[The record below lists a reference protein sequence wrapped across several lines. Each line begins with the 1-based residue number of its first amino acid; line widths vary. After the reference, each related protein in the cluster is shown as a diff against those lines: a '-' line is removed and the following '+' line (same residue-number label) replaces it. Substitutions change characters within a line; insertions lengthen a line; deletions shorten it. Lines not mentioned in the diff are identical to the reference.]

1 MPIRLTG
8 MSSGLDTEALVS
20 ELVSAYRTKEQKYEK
35 AQTKLSW
42 KMDAWKTMNSK
53 TYSFYNNI
61 SSLRFSSAYSLKKT
75 TVSNAAKV
83 SVTAGNSAVNGTQTL
98 NITNLAKSGYL
109 TGDVLSPARNKAS
122 SSTTLGEL
130 TYANEANKTP
140 SGEATI
146 ESFSG
151 EGTISVNGKEI
162 TLKSDMSIQDVVG
175 KLKDAGVNASFDETN
190 QRIFVSSE
198 KSGKEADFS
207 MIALDENGAKALK
220 SLGLYTGSAKGSENY
235 KQYEAL
241 NKEYETYVAAGGTDS
256 RTDWLEKKLKD
267 YNDTKT
273 AVAQA
278 ESDEAMYQKAITLK
292 RAVDTIK
299 SISGGDEAKQLLM
312 DNESRFI
319 SNGTVYDKK
328 TDEDGK
334 EYYVASKN
342 PDGVRYYVNLS
353 ETADANKQDASKLT
367 DLKTADE
374 YLTEQ
379 GIDAEARSNYRAASS
394 TAAAYLKDDTITAE
408 LKTKIEKGQITQ
420 EELKNK
426 LAGITANK
434 QVKQDALNK
443 DAILAGYAQ
452 SFAAADGDTTT
463 QDDIVNSLDAQITF
477 ATKAAGGADSTGI
490 GYNSGAV
497 RINGED
503 AEIYLNGALFTSDS
517 NTFSING
524 LTINATG
531 TTIDKNDI
539 KDATKAAEA
548 AITITTTTDSQGVYD
563 KIKDFIS
570 EYNSLINDM
579 TKSYN
584 AANAK
589 DYEPLT
595 DDEKDAM
602 TDSQVEKWEQKIK
615 DSLLR
620 RDTTLGGVMSA
631 MTKVMSRSYN
641 INGKDYALSS
651 FGIKTLGYGKA
662 EKYEENAYHID
673 GDSDDDT
680 VSGHADKLLAAINED
695 PDGVMQFFQQLTQ
708 DLYSSLGDKMG
719 ATSLSSTQTIYND
732 KEMAKEYSDYTTT
745 IAKWEDKVSKIED
758 SYYKKFAAMEK
769 ALSELQSKT
778 SQLSGL
784 LGS

>member
-35 AQTKLSW
+35 AQTKLGW

-83 SVTAGNSAVNGTQTL
+83 SVTSGNSAVNGTQTL

-109 TGDVLSPARNKAS
+109 TGDVLSPAKNKAG

-130 TYANEANKTP
+130 TYANEANKT
-140 SGEATI
+140 SEGKATI

-151 EGTISVNGKEI
+151 KGTISVNGKEI
-162 TLKSDMSIQDVVG
+162 TLESTTSIQEVVG
-175 KLKDAGVNASFDETN
+175 KLKDAGVNASFDEMN

-198 KSGKEADFS
+198 KSGESADFS
-207 MIALDENGAKALK
+207 MIALDANGAMALK
-220 SLGLYTGSAKGSENY
+220 SLGLYTSSEKGNTNY
-235 KQYEAL
+235 KLYSKLDEEYVKE
-241 NKEYETYVAAGGTDS
+241 NKNNAYAD
-256 RTDWLEKKLKD
+256 RKDWLAQKLTA
-267 YNDTKT
+267 YNKNKADL
-273 AVAQA
+273 AQA
-278 ESDEAMYQKAITLK
+278 TANEEMYQKAIVLK
-292 RAVDTIK
+292 EAVDTIQ
-299 SISGGDEAKQLLM
+299 SVSGGNTTKQMLM
-312 DNESRFI
+312 DDESRFV
-319 SNGTVYDKK
+319 SEGTVYNKE
-328 TDEDGK
+328 TDVDGS
-334 EYYVASKN
+334 EYYVDSKN

-353 ETADANKQDASKLT
+353 EPADANKKDASELKE
-367 DLKTADE
+367 LKTADE

-379 GIDAEARSNYRAASS
+379 GISEEDRNRYREATKVADVYESDDSIRADLRSEIMNDPNL
-394 TAAAYLKDDTITAE
+394 TLQD
-408 LKTKIEKGQITQ
+408 
-420 EELKNK
+420 LKNRSD
-426 LAGITANK
+426 AITANK
-434 QVKQDALNK
+434 KQYQKDVDEAAYLEPFIDDYVKAKDQNEHINK
-443 DAILAGYAQ
+443 
-452 SFAAADGDTTT
+452 
-463 QDDIVNSLDAQITF
+463 LDAQIEF
-477 ATKAAGGADSTGI
+477 AMKATTGADPSGI

-631 MTKVMSRSYN
+631 MTSIMSRSYT
-641 INGKDYALSS
+641 INGKNYALSS

-662 EKYEENAYHID
+662 EKNEENAYHID

-680 VSGHADKLLAAINED
+680 VSGNADKLLAAINED
-695 PDGVMQFFQQLTQ
+695 PDAVMQFFQQLTQ
-708 DLYSSLGDKMG
+708 DLYSTLGNKMT

-745 IAKWEDKVSKIED
+745 ISKWEDKVAKIED
-758 SYYKKFAAMEK
+758 SYYKKFSAMEK
-769 ALSELQSKT
+769 SLAELQSKT

>member
-35 AQTKLSW
+35 AQTKLGW

-83 SVTAGNSAVNGTQTL
+83 SVTSGNSAVNGTQTL

-109 TGDVLSPARNKAS
+109 TGDVLSPAKNKAG

-130 TYANEANKTP
+130 TYANEANKT
-140 SGEATI
+140 SEGKATI

-151 EGTISVNGKEI
+151 KGTISVNGKEI
-162 TLKSDMSIQDVVG
+162 ELESTTTIQDVIG
-175 KLKDAGVNASFDETN
+175 KLKDAGVNASFDEMN

-207 MIALDENGAKALK
+207 MIALDANGAMALK
-220 SLGLYTGSAKGSENY
+220 SLGLYTSSEKGNTNY
-235 KQYEAL
+235 KLYSKLDEEYVKE
-241 NKEYETYVAAGGTDS
+241 NKNNAYAD
-256 RTDWLEKKLKD
+256 RKNWLAQKLTA
-267 YNDTKT
+267 YNKNKADL
-273 AVAQA
+273 AQA
-278 ESDEAMYQKAITLK
+278 TANEEMYQKAIVLK
-292 RAVDTIK
+292 EAVDTIQ
-299 SISGGDEAKQLLM
+299 SVSGGNTTKQMLM
-312 DNESRFI
+312 DDESRFV
-319 SNGTVYDKK
+319 SEGTVYNKE
-328 TDEDGK
+328 TDVDGS
-334 EYYVASKN
+334 EYYVDSKN

-353 ETADANKQDASKLT
+353 EPADANKKDASELKE
-367 DLKTADE
+367 LKTADE

-379 GIDAEARSNYRAASS
+379 GISEEDRNRYREATKVADVYESDDSIRADLRSEIMNDPNL
-394 TAAAYLKDDTITAE
+394 TLQD
-408 LKTKIEKGQITQ
+408 
-420 EELKNK
+420 LKNRSD
-426 LAGITANK
+426 AITANK
-434 QVKQDALNK
+434 KQYQKDVDEAAYLEPFIDDYVKADNQDSYINK
-443 DAILAGYAQ
+443 
-452 SFAAADGDTTT
+452 
-463 QDDIVNSLDAQITF
+463 LDAQIEF
-477 ATKAAGGADSTGI
+477 AMKATTGADPSGI

-631 MTKVMSRSYN
+631 MTSIMSKSYT
-641 INGKDYALSS
+641 INGKNYALSS

-662 EKYEENAYHID
+662 EKNEENAYHID

-680 VSGHADKLLAAINED
+680 VSGNADKLLAAINED
-695 PDGVMQFFQQLTQ
+695 PDAVMQFFQQLTQ
-708 DLYSSLGDKMG
+708 DLYSTLGNKMT

-745 IAKWEDKVSKIED
+745 ISKWEDKVAKIED
-758 SYYKKFAAMEK
+758 SYYKKFSAMEK
-769 ALSELQSKT
+769 SLAELQSKT

>member
-75 TVSNAAKV
+75 TVSNSAKV

-109 TGDVLSPARNKAS
+109 TGDVLSPAKNKAS
-122 SSTTLGEL
+122 SGTTLGEL
-130 TYANEANKTP
+130 TYANEANKT
-140 SGEATI
+140 SEGKATI

-151 EGTISVNGKEI
+151 KGTISVNGKEI
-162 TLKSDMSIQDVVG
+162 TLESTTSIQEVVG

-198 KSGKEADFS
+198 KSGESADFS

-220 SLGLYTGSAKGSENY
+220 SLGLYTGSAKGSDNY
-235 KQYEAL
+235 DLYKAL
-241 NKEYETYVAAGGTDS
+241 NEKYVEAGVSDSRADWLKKNLETYNNNKAAI
-256 RTDWLEKKLKD
+256 
-267 YNDTKT
+267 
-273 AVAQA
+273 AQA
-278 ESDEAMYQKAITLK
+278 TANEEMYQKAIALK
-292 RAVDTIK
+292 AAVDTIQ
-299 SISGGDEAKQLLM
+299 SVSGGNTTKQLLM
-312 DNESRFI
+312 DDESRFVARVGD
-319 SNGTVYDKK
+319 NDVVFEKRTRG
-328 TDEDGK
+328 DGS
-334 EYYVASKN
+334 EYYVDSKN

-353 ETADANKQDASKLT
+353 EPADANKKDASELK

-379 GIDAEARSNYRAASS
+379 GISEEDRNRYREATKVADVYESDDSIRADLRSEIMNDPNL
-394 TAAAYLKDDTITAE
+394 TLQD
-408 LKTKIEKGQITQ
+408 
-420 EELKNK
+420 LKNRSD
-426 LAGITANK
+426 AITANK
-434 QVKQDALNK
+434 KQYQKDVDEAAYLEPFIDDYVKADNLDNHINK
-443 DAILAGYAQ
+443 
-452 SFAAADGDTTT
+452 
-463 QDDIVNSLDAQITF
+463 LDAQITF
-477 ATKAAGGADSTGI
+477 AMAAADGADPARI

-641 INGKDYALSS
+641 INGKDYALSA
-651 FGIKTLGYGKA
+651 FGIKALGYGKA
-662 EKYEENAYHID
+662 EKNEENAYHID

>member
-175 KLKDAGVNASFDETN
+175 KLKDAGVNASFDEMN

-312 DNESRFI
+312 DDESRFI
-319 SNGTVYDKK
+319 ARINNSVAVFEKK

-334 EYYVASKN
+334 EYYK
-342 PDGVRYYVNLS
+342 NLS
-353 ETADANKQDASKLT
+353 DPDDDKQYQASELT

-379 GIDAEARSNYRAASS
+379 DIDAEARSNYRAASS

-408 LKTKIEKGQITQ
+408 LKTKIETGKITQ
-420 EELKNK
+420 EELENK

-434 QVKQDALNK
+434 QVKQDVLNK

-477 ATKAAGGADSTGI
+477 ATKAAGGADPTGI

-784 LGS
+784 LGN

>member
-35 AQTKLSW
+35 AQTKLGW

-83 SVTAGNSAVNGTQTL
+83 SVTSGNSAVNGTQTL

-109 TGDVLSPARNKAS
+109 TGDVLSPAKNKAG

-130 TYANEANKTP
+130 TYANEANKT
-140 SGEATI
+140 SEGKATI

-151 EGTISVNGKEI
+151 KGTISVNGKEI
-162 TLKSDMSIQDVVG
+162 ELESTTTIQDVIG
-175 KLKDAGVNASFDETN
+175 KLKDAGVNASFDEMN

-207 MIALDENGAKALK
+207 MIALDANGAMALK
-220 SLGLYTGSAKGSENY
+220 SLGLYTSSEKGNTNY
-235 KQYEAL
+235 KLYSKLDEEYVKE
-241 NKEYETYVAAGGTDS
+241 NKNNAYAD
-256 RTDWLEKKLKD
+256 RKNWLAQKLTA
-267 YNDTKT
+267 YNKNKADL
-273 AVAQA
+273 AQA
-278 ESDEAMYQKAITLK
+278 TANEEMYQKAIVLK
-292 RAVDTIK
+292 EAVDTIQ
-299 SISGGDEAKQLLM
+299 SVSGGNTTKQMLM
-312 DNESRFI
+312 DDESRFV
-319 SNGTVYDKK
+319 SEGTVYDKK
-328 TDEDGK
+328 TDVDGS
-334 EYYVASKN
+334 EYYVDSKN

-353 ETADANKQDASKLT
+353 EPADANQKDASELK

-379 GIDAEARSNYRAASS
+379 GISEEDRNRYREATKVAAVYESDDSIRADLRSEIMNDPNLTLQDLKNRSDAI
-394 TAAAYLKDDTITAE
+394 TADKKKYQKDVDEAAYLEPFIDDYVKAKDQNEHI
-408 LKTKIEKGQITQ
+408 
-420 EELKNK
+420 NK
-426 LAGITANK
+426 
-434 QVKQDALNK
+434 
-443 DAILAGYAQ
+443 
-452 SFAAADGDTTT
+452 
-463 QDDIVNSLDAQITF
+463 LDAQIEF
-477 ATKAAGGADSTGI
+477 AMKATTGADPSGI

-631 MTKVMSRSYN
+631 MTSIMSRSYT
-641 INGKDYALSS
+641 INGKNYALSS

-662 EKYEENAYHID
+662 EKNEENAYHID

-680 VSGHADKLLAAINED
+680 VSGNADKLLAAINED
-695 PDGVMQFFQQLTQ
+695 PDAVMQFFQQLTQ
-708 DLYSSLGDKMG
+708 DLYSTLGNKMT

-745 IAKWEDKVSKIED
+745 ISKWEDKVAKIED
-758 SYYKKFAAMEK
+758 SYYKKFSAMEK
-769 ALSELQSKT
+769 SLAELQSKT

>member
-75 TVSNAAKV
+75 TVSNSAKV

-109 TGDVLSPARNKAS
+109 TGDVLSPAKNKAS
-122 SSTTLGEL
+122 SGTTLGEL
-130 TYANEANKTP
+130 TYANEANKT
-140 SGEATI
+140 SEGKATI

-151 EGTISVNGKEI
+151 KGTISVNGKDI
-162 TLKSDMSIQDVVG
+162 TLESTTSIQEVVG

-198 KSGKEADFS
+198 KSGESADFS

-220 SLGLYTGSAKGSENY
+220 SLGLYTGSAKGSDNY
-235 KQYEAL
+235 DLYKAL
-241 NKEYETYVAAGGTDS
+241 NEKYVEAGVSDSRADWLKKNLETYNNNKAAI
-256 RTDWLEKKLKD
+256 
-267 YNDTKT
+267 
-273 AVAQA
+273 AQA
-278 ESDEAMYQKAITLK
+278 TANEEMYQKAIALK
-292 RAVDTIK
+292 AAVDTIQ
-299 SISGGDEAKQLLM
+299 SVSGGNTTKQLLM
-312 DNESRFI
+312 DDESRFVARVGD
-319 SNGTVYDKK
+319 NDVVFEKRTRG
-328 TDEDGK
+328 DGS
-334 EYYVASKN
+334 EYYVNQSDLSDKTEYKAE
-342 PDGVRYYVNLS
+342 NLS
-353 ETADANKQDASKLT
+353 N
-367 DLKTADE
+367 LKTADE

-379 GIDAEARSNYRAASS
+379 GISEEDRNKYREASKTSSEYLDDASITQDIKEKILGQNSKSLKPNELEEGLAKAQKDKK
-394 TAAAYLKDDTITAE
+394 TAQEEVDKAAYLEPFIDDYVKADNLDNHI
-408 LKTKIEKGQITQ
+408 
-420 EELKNK
+420 NK
-426 LAGITANK
+426 
-434 QVKQDALNK
+434 
-443 DAILAGYAQ
+443 
-452 SFAAADGDTTT
+452 
-463 QDDIVNSLDAQITF
+463 LDAQITF
-477 ATKAAGGADSTGI
+477 AMAAADGADPARI

>member
-83 SVTAGNSAVNGTQTL
+83 SVTSGNSAVNGTQTL

-109 TGDVLSPARNKAS
+109 TGDVLSPAKNKAG

-130 TYANEANKTP
+130 TYANEANKT
-140 SGEATI
+140 SEGKATI

-151 EGTISVNGKEI
+151 KGTISVNGKEI
-162 TLKSDMSIQDVVG
+162 ELESTTTIQEVVG
-175 KLKDAGVNASFDETN
+175 KLKDAGVNASFDEMN

-198 KSGKEADFS
+198 KSGESADFS
-207 MIALDENGAKALK
+207 MIALDANGAMALK
-220 SLGLYTGSAKGSENY
+220 SLGLYTSSEKGNTNY
-235 KQYEAL
+235 KLYSKLDEEYVKE
-241 NKEYETYVAAGGTDS
+241 NKNNAYAD
-256 RTDWLEKKLKD
+256 RKNWLAQKLTA
-267 YNDTKT
+267 YNKNKADL
-273 AVAQA
+273 AQA
-278 ESDEAMYQKAITLK
+278 TANEEMYQKAIVLK
-292 RAVDTIK
+292 EAVDTIQ
-299 SISGGDEAKQLLM
+299 SVSGGNTTKQMLM
-312 DNESRFI
+312 DDESRFV
-319 SNGTVYDKK
+319 SEGTVYDKK
-328 TDEDGK
+328 TDVDGS
-334 EYYVASKN
+334 EYYVDSKN

-353 ETADANKQDASKLT
+353 EPADANKKDASELK

-379 GIDAEARSNYRAASS
+379 GISEEDRNRYREASKVAAVYESDDSIRADLRSEIMKDPNLTIQDLKNRSDAI
-394 TAAAYLKDDTITAE
+394 TADKKKYQKDVDEAAYLEPFIDDYVKADNQDNYI
-408 LKTKIEKGQITQ
+408 
-420 EELKNK
+420 NK
-426 LAGITANK
+426 
-434 QVKQDALNK
+434 
-443 DAILAGYAQ
+443 
-452 SFAAADGDTTT
+452 
-463 QDDIVNSLDAQITF
+463 LDAQIEF
-477 ATKAAGGADSTGI
+477 AMKATTGADPSGI

-631 MTKVMSRSYN
+631 MTSIMSRSYT
-641 INGKDYALSS
+641 INGKNYALSS

-662 EKYEENAYHID
+662 EKNEENAYHID

-680 VSGHADKLLAAINED
+680 VSGNADKLLAAINED
-695 PDGVMQFFQQLTQ
+695 PDAVMQFFQQLTQ
-708 DLYSSLGDKMG
+708 DLYSTLGNKMT

-745 IAKWEDKVSKIED
+745 ISKWEDKVAKIED
-758 SYYKKFAAMEK
+758 SYYKKFSAMEK
-769 ALSELQSKT
+769 SLAELQSKT

>member
-312 DNESRFI
+312 DDESRFI
-319 SNGTVYDKK
+319 ARINNSVAVFEKK
-328 TDEDGK
+328 TDGDGN
-334 EYYVASKN
+334 EYYK
-342 PDGVRYYVNLS
+342 NLS
-353 ETADANKQDASKLT
+353 DPDDDKQYQASELT

-477 ATKAAGGADSTGI
+477 ATKAAGGADPTGI

-662 EKYEENAYHID
+662 EKNEENAYHID

-680 VSGHADKLLAAINED
+680 VSGNADKLLAAINED

>member
-35 AQTKLSW
+35 AQTKLGW

-109 TGDVLSPARNKAS
+109 TGDVLSPAKNKAS
-122 SSTTLGEL
+122 SGTTLGEL
-130 TYANEANKTP
+130 TYANEANKT
-140 SGEATI
+140 SEGKATI

-151 EGTISVNGKEI
+151 KGTISVNGKEI
-162 TLKSDMSIQDVVG
+162 ELESTTSIQEVVG
-175 KLKDAGVNASFDETN
+175 KLKDAGVNASFDEMN

-198 KSGKEADFS
+198 KSGEAADFS

-220 SLGLYTGSAKGSENY
+220 SLGLYTSSEKGNTNY
-235 KQYEAL
+235 KLYSKLDEEYVKE
-241 NKEYETYVAAGGTDS
+241 NKNNAYAD
-256 RTDWLEKKLKD
+256 RKDWLAQKLTA
-267 YNDTKT
+267 YNRNKADL
-273 AVAQA
+273 AQA
-278 ESDEAMYQKAITLK
+278 TANEEMYQKAIVLK
-292 RAVDTIK
+292 EAVDTIQ
-299 SISGGDEAKQLLM
+299 SVSGGNTTKQMLM
-312 DNESRFI
+312 DDESRFVARVGDDDVVFEKI
-319 SNGTVYDKK
+319 TRD
-328 TDEDGK
+328 DGS
-334 EYYVASKN
+334 EYYVDSKN

-353 ETADANKQDASKLT
+353 EPADANKKDASELK

-379 GIDAEARSNYRAASS
+379 GISEEDRNRYREASKVADVYEFDDSIRADLRSDIMNDRVTLQNLTDERNAISVVKDRYQEEVDK
-394 TAAAYLKDDTITAE
+394 AAYLEPFI
-408 LKTKIEKGQITQ
+408 
-420 EELKNK
+420 
-426 LAGITANK
+426 
-434 QVKQDALNK
+434 DAYVK
-443 DAILAGYAQ
+443 DA
-452 SFAAADGDTTT
+452 S
-463 QDDIVNSLDAQITF
+463 QDKYISKLDAQITF
-477 ATKAAGGADSTGI
+477 AMAAAGGADPSGI

-631 MTKVMSRSYN
+631 MTSIMSKSYT
-641 INGKDYALSS
+641 INGKNYALSS

-662 EKYEENAYHID
+662 EKNEENAYHID

-680 VSGHADKLLAAINED
+680 VSGNADKLLAAINED
-695 PDGVMQFFQQLTQ
+695 PDAVMQFFQQLTQ
-708 DLYSSLGDKMG
+708 DLYSTLGNKMT

-745 IAKWEDKVSKIED
+745 ISKWEDKVEKIED
-758 SYYKKFAAMEK
+758 SYYKKFSAMEK
-769 ALSELQSKT
+769 SLAELQSKT

>member
-35 AQTKLSW
+35 AQTKLGW

-83 SVTAGNSAVNGTQTL
+83 SVTSGNSAVNGTQTL

-109 TGDVLSPARNKAS
+109 TGDVLSPAKNKAG

-130 TYANEANKTP
+130 TYANEANKT
-140 SGEATI
+140 SEGKATI

-151 EGTISVNGKEI
+151 KGTISVNGKEI
-162 TLKSDMSIQDVVG
+162 TLESTTTIQEVVG
-175 KLKDAGVNASFDETN
+175 KLKDAGVNASFDEMN

-198 KSGKEADFS
+198 KSGESADFS
-207 MIALDENGAKALK
+207 MIALDANGAMALK
-220 SLGLYTGSAKGSENY
+220 SLGLYTSSEKGNTNY
-235 KQYEAL
+235 KLYSKLDEEYVKE
-241 NKEYETYVAAGGTDS
+241 NKNNAYAD
-256 RTDWLEKKLKD
+256 RKDWLAQKLTA
-267 YNDTKT
+267 YNKNKADL
-273 AVAQA
+273 AQA
-278 ESDEAMYQKAITLK
+278 TANEEMYQKAIVLK
-292 RAVDTIK
+292 EAVDTIQ
-299 SISGGDEAKQLLM
+299 SVSGGNTTKQMLM
-312 DNESRFI
+312 DDESRFV
-319 SNGTVYDKK
+319 SEGTVYNKE
-328 TDEDGK
+328 TDVDGS
-334 EYYVASKN
+334 EYYVDSKN

-353 ETADANKQDASKLT
+353 EPADANKKDASELKE
-367 DLKTADE
+367 LKTADE

-379 GIDAEARSNYRAASS
+379 GISEEDRNRYREATKVADVYESDDSIRADLRSEIMNDPNL
-394 TAAAYLKDDTITAE
+394 TLQD
-408 LKTKIEKGQITQ
+408 
-420 EELKNK
+420 LKNRSD
-426 LAGITANK
+426 AITANK
-434 QVKQDALNK
+434 KQYQKDVDEAAYLEPFIDDYVKAKDQNEHINK
-443 DAILAGYAQ
+443 
-452 SFAAADGDTTT
+452 
-463 QDDIVNSLDAQITF
+463 LDAQIEF
-477 ATKAAGGADSTGI
+477 AMKATTGADPSGI

-631 MTKVMSRSYN
+631 MTSIMSKSYT
-641 INGKDYALSS
+641 INGKNYALSS

-662 EKYEENAYHID
+662 EKNEENAYHID

-680 VSGHADKLLAAINED
+680 VSGNADKLLAAINED
-695 PDGVMQFFQQLTQ
+695 PDAVMQFFQQLTQ
-708 DLYSSLGDKMG
+708 DLYSTLGNKMT

-745 IAKWEDKVSKIED
+745 ISKWEDKVAKIED
-758 SYYKKFAAMEK
+758 SYYKKFSAMEK
-769 ALSELQSKT
+769 SLAELQSKT

>member
-35 AQTKLSW
+35 AQTKLGW

-83 SVTAGNSAVNGTQTL
+83 SVTSGNSAVNGTQTL

-109 TGDVLSPARNKAS
+109 TGDVLSPAKNKAG

-130 TYANEANKTP
+130 TYANEANKT
-140 SGEATI
+140 SEGKATI

-151 EGTISVNGKEI
+151 KGTISVNGKEI
-162 TLKSDMSIQDVVG
+162 ELESTTTIQDVIG
-175 KLKDAGVNASFDETN
+175 KLKDAGVNASFDEMN

-207 MIALDENGAKALK
+207 MIALDANGAMALK
-220 SLGLYTGSAKGSENY
+220 SLGLYTGSAKGGDNY
-235 KQYEAL
+235 DLYKAL
-241 NKEYETYVAAGGTDS
+241 NEKYVEAGVSDSRADWLKKNLETYNNNKAAI
-256 RTDWLEKKLKD
+256 
-267 YNDTKT
+267 
-273 AVAQA
+273 AQA
-278 ESDEAMYQKAITLK
+278 TANEEMYQKAIALK
-292 RAVDTIK
+292 AAVDTIQ
-299 SISGGDEAKQLLM
+299 SVSGGNTTKQLLM
-312 DNESRFI
+312 DDESRFVARVGD
-319 SNGTVYDKK
+319 NDVVFEKRTRG
-328 TDEDGK
+328 DGS
-334 EYYVASKN
+334 EYYVNQSDLSDKTEYKAE
-342 PDGVRYYVNLS
+342 NLS
-353 ETADANKQDASKLT
+353 N
-367 DLKTADE
+367 LKTADE

-379 GIDAEARSNYRAASS
+379 GISEEDRNKYREASKTSSEYLDDASITQDIKEKILGQNSKSLKPNELEEGLAKAQKDKK
-394 TAAAYLKDDTITAE
+394 TAQEEVDKAAYLEPFIDDYVKADNLDNHI
-408 LKTKIEKGQITQ
+408 
-420 EELKNK
+420 NK
-426 LAGITANK
+426 
-434 QVKQDALNK
+434 
-443 DAILAGYAQ
+443 
-452 SFAAADGDTTT
+452 
-463 QDDIVNSLDAQITF
+463 LDAQITF
-477 ATKAAGGADSTGI
+477 AMKVADGADPARI

-631 MTKVMSRSYN
+631 MTSIMSRSYT
-641 INGKDYALSS
+641 INGKNYALSS

-662 EKYEENAYHID
+662 EKNEENAYHID

-680 VSGHADKLLAAINED
+680 VSGNADKLLAAINED
-695 PDGVMQFFQQLTQ
+695 PDAVMQFFQQLTQ
-708 DLYSSLGDKMG
+708 DLYSTLGNKMT

-745 IAKWEDKVSKIED
+745 ISKWEDKVAKIED
-758 SYYKKFAAMEK
+758 SYYKKFSAMEK
-769 ALSELQSKT
+769 SLAELQSKT

>member
-1 MPIRLTG
+1 M
-8 MSSGLDTEALVS
+8 
-20 ELVSAYRTKEQKYEK
+20 
-35 AQTKLSW
+35 
-42 KMDAWKTMNSK
+42 
-53 TYSFYNNI
+53 
-61 SSLRFSSAYSLKKT
+61 
-75 TVSNAAKV
+75 
-83 SVTAGNSAVNGTQTL
+83 
-98 NITNLAKSGYL
+98 
-109 TGDVLSPARNKAS
+109 
-122 SSTTLGEL
+122 
-130 TYANEANKTP
+130 
-140 SGEATI
+140 
-146 ESFSG
+146 
-151 EGTISVNGKEI
+151 
-162 TLKSDMSIQDVVG
+162 
-175 KLKDAGVNASFDETN
+175 N

-198 KSGKEADFS
+198 KIVESADFS
-207 MIALDENGAKALK
+207 MIALAANGAMALK
-220 SLGLYTGSAKGSENY
+220 SLGLYTSSEKGNTNY
-235 KQYEAL
+235 KLYSKLDEEYVKE
-241 NKEYETYVAAGGTDS
+241 NKNNEYAD
-256 RTDWLEKKLKD
+256 RKDWLTQKLTA
-267 YNDTKT
+267 YNRNKADL
-273 AVAQA
+273 AQA
-278 ESDEAMYQKAITLK
+278 TANEEMYQKAIVLK
-292 RAVDTIK
+292 EAVDTIQ
-299 SISGGDEAKQLLM
+299 SVSGGNTTKQLLM
-312 DNESRFI
+312 DDESRFVARVGD
-319 SNGTVYDKK
+319 NDVVFEKRTRG
-328 TDEDGK
+328 DGS
-334 EYYVASKN
+334 EYYVNQSDLSDKTEYKAE
-342 PDGVRYYVNLS
+342 NLS
-353 ETADANKQDASKLT
+353 N
-367 DLKTADE
+367 LKTADE

-379 GIDAEARSNYRAASS
+379 GISEEDRNKYREASKTSSEYLDDAYITKDIKEKILGQNSKSLKPNELEEGLAKAQKDKK
-394 TAAAYLKDDTITAE
+394 TAQEEVDKAAYLEPFIDDYVKADNLDNHI
-408 LKTKIEKGQITQ
+408 
-420 EELKNK
+420 NK
-426 LAGITANK
+426 
-434 QVKQDALNK
+434 
-443 DAILAGYAQ
+443 
-452 SFAAADGDTTT
+452 
-463 QDDIVNSLDAQITF
+463 LDAQITF
-477 ATKAAGGADSTGI
+477 AMKVADGADPARI

-539 KDATKAAEA
+539 KDATTAAEA
-548 AITITTTTDSQGVYD
+548 AITIATTTDSQGVYD

-570 EYNSLINDM
+570 EYNSLINEM

-595 DDEKDAM
+595 DEEKDAM

-662 EKYEENAYHID
+662 EKNEENAYHID

-680 VSGHADKLLAAINED
+680 VSGNADKLLAAINED

>member
-35 AQTKLSW
+35 AQTKLGW

-53 TYSFYNNI
+53 TYSFYNSI

-83 SVTAGNSAVNGTQTL
+83 SVTSGNSAVNGTQTL

-109 TGDVLSPARNKAS
+109 TGDVLSPAKNKAG

-151 EGTISVNGKEI
+151 VGTISVNGKEI

-207 MIALDENGAKALK
+207 MIALDANGAMALK
-220 SLGLYTGSAKGSENY
+220 SLGLYTGSAKGSDNY
-235 KQYEAL
+235 DLYKAL
-241 NKEYETYVAAGGTDS
+241 NEKYVEAGVSDSRADWLKKNLETYNNNKAAI
-256 RTDWLEKKLKD
+256 
-267 YNDTKT
+267 
-273 AVAQA
+273 AQA
-278 ESDEAMYQKAITLK
+278 TANEEMYQKAIALK
-292 RAVDTIK
+292 AAVDTIQ
-299 SISGGDEAKQLLM
+299 SVSGGNTTKQLLM
-312 DNESRFI
+312 DDESRFVARVGD
-319 SNGTVYDKK
+319 NDVVFEKRTRG
-328 TDEDGK
+328 DGS
-334 EYYVASKN
+334 EYYVNQSDLSDKTEYKAE
-342 PDGVRYYVNLS
+342 NLS
-353 ETADANKQDASKLT
+353 N
-367 DLKTADE
+367 LKTADE

-379 GIDAEARSNYRAASS
+379 GISEEDRNKYREASKTSSEYLDDASITQDIKEKILGQNSKSLKPNELEEGLAKAQKDKK
-394 TAAAYLKDDTITAE
+394 TAQEEVDKAAYLEPFIDDYVKADNLDNHI
-408 LKTKIEKGQITQ
+408 
-420 EELKNK
+420 NK
-426 LAGITANK
+426 
-434 QVKQDALNK
+434 
-443 DAILAGYAQ
+443 
-452 SFAAADGDTTT
+452 
-463 QDDIVNSLDAQITF
+463 LDAQITF
-477 ATKAAGGADSTGI
+477 AMKVADGADPARI

-631 MTKVMSRSYN
+631 MTSIMSRSYT
-641 INGKDYALSS
+641 INGKNYALSS

-662 EKYEENAYHID
+662 EKNEENAYHID

-680 VSGHADKLLAAINED
+680 VSGNADKLLAAINED
-695 PDGVMQFFQQLTQ
+695 PDAVMQFFQQLTQ
-708 DLYSSLGDKMG
+708 DLYSTLGNKMT

-745 IAKWEDKVSKIED
+745 ISKWEDKVAKIED
-758 SYYKKFAAMEK
+758 SYYKKFSAMEK
-769 ALSELQSKT
+769 SLAELQSKT

>member
-35 AQTKLSW
+35 AQTKLGW

-83 SVTAGNSAVNGTQTL
+83 SVTSGNSAVNGTQTL

-109 TGDVLSPARNKAS
+109 TGDVLSPAKNKAG

-130 TYANEANKTP
+130 TYANEANKT
-140 SGEATI
+140 SEGKATI

-151 EGTISVNGKEI
+151 KGTISVNGKEI
-162 TLKSDMSIQDVVG
+162 TLESTTSIQEVVG
-175 KLKDAGVNASFDETN
+175 KLKDAGVNASFDEMN

-198 KSGKEADFS
+198 KSGESADFS
-207 MIALDENGAKALK
+207 MIALDANGAMALK
-220 SLGLYTGSAKGSENY
+220 SLGLYTSSEKGNTNY
-235 KQYEAL
+235 KLYSKLDEEYVKE
-241 NKEYETYVAAGGTDS
+241 NKNNAYAD
-256 RTDWLEKKLKD
+256 RKNWLAQKLTA
-267 YNDTKT
+267 YNKNKADL
-273 AVAQA
+273 AQA
-278 ESDEAMYQKAITLK
+278 TANEEMYQKAIVLK
-292 RAVDTIK
+292 EAVDTIQ
-299 SISGGDEAKQLLM
+299 SVSGGNTTKQMLM
-312 DNESRFI
+312 DDESRFV
-319 SNGTVYDKK
+319 SEGTVYDKK
-328 TDEDGK
+328 TDVDGS
-334 EYYVASKN
+334 EYYVDSKN

-353 ETADANKQDASKLT
+353 EPADANQKDASELK

-379 GIDAEARSNYRAASS
+379 GISEEDRNRYREATKVAAVYESDDSIRADLRSEIMNDPNLTLQDLKNRSDAI
-394 TAAAYLKDDTITAE
+394 TADKKKYQKDVDEAAYLEPFIDDYVKAKDQNEHI
-408 LKTKIEKGQITQ
+408 
-420 EELKNK
+420 NK
-426 LAGITANK
+426 
-434 QVKQDALNK
+434 
-443 DAILAGYAQ
+443 
-452 SFAAADGDTTT
+452 
-463 QDDIVNSLDAQITF
+463 LDAQIEF
-477 ATKAAGGADSTGI
+477 AMKATTGADPSGI

-531 TTIDKNDI
+531 ITMD
-539 KDATKAAEA
+539 KAAYENASEEARVAA
-548 AITITTTTDSQGVYD
+548 AISITTSTDSQGVYD

-631 MTKVMSRSYN
+631 MTSIMSKSYT
-641 INGKDYALSS
+641 INGKNYALSS

-662 EKYEENAYHID
+662 EKNEENAYHID

-680 VSGHADKLLAAINED
+680 VSGNADKLLAAINED
-695 PDGVMQFFQQLTQ
+695 PDAVMQFFQQLTQ
-708 DLYSSLGDKMG
+708 DLYSTLGNKMT

-745 IAKWEDKVSKIED
+745 ISKWEDKVAKIED
-758 SYYKKFAAMEK
+758 SYYKKFSAMEK
-769 ALSELQSKT
+769 SLAELQSKT

>member
-75 TVSNAAKV
+75 TVSNSAKV

-109 TGDVLSPARNKAS
+109 TGDVLSPAKNKAS
-122 SSTTLGEL
+122 SGTTLGEL
-130 TYANEANKTP
+130 TYANEANKT
-140 SGEATI
+140 SEGKATI

-151 EGTISVNGKEI
+151 KGTISVNGKEI
-162 TLKSDMSIQDVVG
+162 TLESTTSIQEVVG

-198 KSGKEADFS
+198 KSGESADFS

-220 SLGLYTGSAKGSENY
+220 SLGLYTGSAKGSDNY
-235 KQYEAL
+235 DLYKAL
-241 NKEYETYVAAGGTDS
+241 NEKYVEAGVSDSRADWLKKNLETYNNNKAAI
-256 RTDWLEKKLKD
+256 
-267 YNDTKT
+267 
-273 AVAQA
+273 AQA
-278 ESDEAMYQKAITLK
+278 TANEEMYQKAIALK
-292 RAVDTIK
+292 AAVDTIQ
-299 SISGGDEAKQLLM
+299 SVSGGNTTKQLLM
-312 DNESRFI
+312 DDESRFVARVGD
-319 SNGTVYDKK
+319 NDVVFEKRTRG
-328 TDEDGK
+328 DGS
-334 EYYVASKN
+334 EYYVNQSDLSDKTEYKAE
-342 PDGVRYYVNLS
+342 NLS
-353 ETADANKQDASKLT
+353 N
-367 DLKTADE
+367 LKTADE

-379 GIDAEARSNYRAASS
+379 GISEEDRNKYREASKTSSEYLDDASITQDIKEKILGQNSKSLKPNELEEGLAKAQKDKK
-394 TAAAYLKDDTITAE
+394 TAQEEVDKAAYLEPFIDDYVKADNLDNHI
-408 LKTKIEKGQITQ
+408 
-420 EELKNK
+420 NK
-426 LAGITANK
+426 
-434 QVKQDALNK
+434 
-443 DAILAGYAQ
+443 
-452 SFAAADGDTTT
+452 
-463 QDDIVNSLDAQITF
+463 LDAQITF
-477 ATKAAGGADSTGI
+477 AMAAADGADPARI

-548 AITITTTTDSQGVYD
+548 AITIATTTDSQGVYD

-570 EYNSLINDM
+570 EYNLLINDM

-662 EKYEENAYHID
+662 EKNEENAYHID

-680 VSGHADKLLAAINED
+680 VSGNADKLLAAINED

>member
-35 AQTKLSW
+35 AQTKLGW

-83 SVTAGNSAVNGTQTL
+83 SVTSGNSAVNGTQTL

-109 TGDVLSPARNKAS
+109 TGDVLSPAKNKAS

-130 TYANEANKTP
+130 TYANEANKT
-140 SGEATI
+140 SEGKATI

-151 EGTISVNGKEI
+151 KGTISVNGKEI
-162 TLKSDMSIQDVVG
+162 ELESTTTIQEVVG
-175 KLKDAGVNASFDETN
+175 KLKDAGVNASFDEMN

-198 KSGKEADFS
+198 KSGESADFS
-207 MIALDENGAKALK
+207 MIALDANGARALK
-220 SLGLYTGSAKGSENY
+220 SLGLYTSSEKGNTNY
-235 KQYEAL
+235 KLYSKLDEEYVKE
-241 NKEYETYVAAGGTDS
+241 NKNNAYAD
-256 RTDWLEKKLKD
+256 RKNWLAQKLTA
-267 YNDTKT
+267 YNKNKADL
-273 AVAQA
+273 AQA
-278 ESDEAMYQKAITLK
+278 TANEEMYQKAIVLK
-292 RAVDTIK
+292 EAVDTIQ
-299 SISGGDEAKQLLM
+299 SVSGGNTTKQMLM
-312 DNESRFI
+312 DDESRFV
-319 SNGTVYDKK
+319 SEGTVYDKK
-328 TDEDGK
+328 TDVDGS
-334 EYYVASKN
+334 EYYVDSKN

-353 ETADANKQDASKLT
+353 EPADANKKDASELK

-379 GIDAEARSNYRAASS
+379 GISEEDRSRYREASKVAAVYESDDSIRADLRSEIMKDPNLTLQDLKNRSDAI
-394 TAAAYLKDDTITAE
+394 TADKKKYQKDVDEAAYLEPFIDDYVKADNQDNYI
-408 LKTKIEKGQITQ
+408 
-420 EELKNK
+420 NK
-426 LAGITANK
+426 
-434 QVKQDALNK
+434 
-443 DAILAGYAQ
+443 
-452 SFAAADGDTTT
+452 
-463 QDDIVNSLDAQITF
+463 LDAQIEF
-477 ATKAAGGADSTGI
+477 AMKATTGADPSGI

-631 MTKVMSRSYN
+631 MTSIMSRSYT
-641 INGKDYALSS
+641 INGKNYALSS

-662 EKYEENAYHID
+662 EKNEENAYHID

-680 VSGHADKLLAAINED
+680 VSGNADKLLAAINED
-695 PDGVMQFFQQLTQ
+695 PDAVMQFFQQLTQ
-708 DLYSSLGDKMG
+708 DLYSTLGNKMT

-745 IAKWEDKVSKIED
+745 ISKWEDKVAKIED
-758 SYYKKFAAMEK
+758 SYYKKFSAMEK
-769 ALSELQSKT
+769 SLAELQSKT

>member
-35 AQTKLSW
+35 AQTKLGW

-83 SVTAGNSAVNGTQTL
+83 SVTSGNSAVNGTQTL

-109 TGDVLSPARNKAS
+109 TGDVLSPAKNKAG

-130 TYANEANKTP
+130 TYANEANKT
-140 SGEATI
+140 SEGKATI

-151 EGTISVNGKEI
+151 KGTISVNGKEI
-162 TLKSDMSIQDVVG
+162 ELESTTTIQDVIG
-175 KLKDAGVNASFDETN
+175 KLKDAGVNASFDEMN

-207 MIALDENGAKALK
+207 MIALDANGAMALK
-220 SLGLYTGSAKGSENY
+220 SLGLYTGSAKGGDNY
-235 KQYEAL
+235 DLYKAL
-241 NKEYETYVAAGGTDS
+241 NEKYVEAGVSDSRADWLKKNLETYNNNKAAI
-256 RTDWLEKKLKD
+256 
-267 YNDTKT
+267 
-273 AVAQA
+273 AQA
-278 ESDEAMYQKAITLK
+278 TANEEMYQKAIALK
-292 RAVDTIK
+292 AAVDTIQ
-299 SISGGDEAKQLLM
+299 SVSGGNTTKQLLM
-312 DNESRFI
+312 DDESRFVARVGD
-319 SNGTVYDKK
+319 NDVVFEKRTRG
-328 TDEDGK
+328 DGS
-334 EYYVASKN
+334 EYYVNQSDLSDKTEYKAE
-342 PDGVRYYVNLS
+342 NLS
-353 ETADANKQDASKLT
+353 N
-367 DLKTADE
+367 LKTADE

-379 GIDAEARSNYRAASS
+379 GISEEDRNKYREASKTSSEYLDDASITQDIKEKILGQNSKSLKPNELEEGLAKAQKDKK
-394 TAAAYLKDDTITAE
+394 TAQEEVDKAAYLEPFIDDYVKADNLDNHI
-408 LKTKIEKGQITQ
+408 
-420 EELKNK
+420 NK
-426 LAGITANK
+426 
-434 QVKQDALNK
+434 
-443 DAILAGYAQ
+443 
-452 SFAAADGDTTT
+452 
-463 QDDIVNSLDAQITF
+463 LDAQITF
-477 ATKAAGGADSTGI
+477 AMKVADGADPARI

-631 MTKVMSRSYN
+631 MTSIMSKSYT
-641 INGKDYALSS
+641 INGKNYALSS

-662 EKYEENAYHID
+662 EKNEENAYHID

-680 VSGHADKLLAAINED
+680 VSGNADKLLAAINED
-695 PDGVMQFFQQLTQ
+695 PDAVMQFFQQLTQ
-708 DLYSSLGDKMG
+708 DLYSTLGNKMT

-745 IAKWEDKVSKIED
+745 ISKWEDKVAKIED
-758 SYYKKFAAMEK
+758 SYYKKFSAMEK
-769 ALSELQSKT
+769 SLAELQSKT

>member
-35 AQTKLSW
+35 AQTKLGW

-83 SVTAGNSAVNGTQTL
+83 SVTSGNSAVNGTQTL

-109 TGDVLSPARNKAS
+109 TGDVLSPAKNKAS

-198 KSGKEADFS
+198 KSGKEADFF
-207 MIALDENGAKALK
+207 MVALDENGAKALK
-220 SLGLYTGSAKGSENY
+220 SLGLYSESTKGSANY
-235 KQYEAL
+235 DQFKAL
-241 NKEYETYVAAGGTDS
+241 DKEYQTYVTGGGTKT
-256 RTDWLEKKLKD
+256 RADWLEQKLKD
-267 YNDTKT
+267 YNDNKAT
-273 AVAQA
+273 VAQKQS
-278 ESDEAMYQKAITLK
+278 EETMYQKAITLK
-292 RAVDTIK
+292 RAVDSMK
-299 SISGGDEAKQLLM
+299 SVIGEDEKETKRLLL
-312 DNESRFI
+312 DNENRIYSKGSVFEK
-319 SNGTVYDKK
+319 VK
-328 TDEDGK
+328 DGDK
-334 EYYVASKN
+334 EYYRNLSAAADSPEASKE
-342 PDGVRYYVNLS
+342 YS
-353 ETADANKQDASKLT
+353 EEELT
-367 DLKTADE
+367 DKKTADE

-379 GIDAEARSNYRAASS
+379 GIDEEKRATYRATAQAAGTLLADDSIREDLKKGIEDGTS
-394 TAAAYLKDDTITAE
+394 TMDDLNHALSVATSE
-408 LKTKIEKGQITQ
+408 R
-420 EELKNK
+420 
-426 LAGITANK
+426 
-434 QVKQDALNK
+434 QDAQDKVDK
-443 DAILAGYAQ
+443 DQFLDYYATQ
-452 SFAAADGDTTT
+452 YQAAESDEDSKKAWVDK
-463 QDDIVNSLDAQITF
+463 LDAQITF
-477 ATKAAGGADSTGI
+477 AMAAADGADPARI

-503 AEIYLNGALFTSDS
+503 AEIYLNGARFTSDS

-631 MTKVMSRSYN
+631 MTSIMSKSYT
-641 INGKDYALSS
+641 INGKNYALSS

-662 EKYEENAYHID
+662 EKNEENAYHID

-680 VSGHADKLLAAINED
+680 VSGNADKLLAAINED
-695 PDGVMQFFQQLTQ
+695 PDAVMQFFQQLTQ
-708 DLYSSLGDKMG
+708 DLYSTLGNKMT

-745 IAKWEDKVSKIED
+745 ISKWEDKVAKIED
-758 SYYKKFAAMEK
+758 SYYKKFSAMEK
-769 ALSELQSKT
+769 SLAELQSKT

>member
-1 MPIRLTG
+1 
-8 MSSGLDTEALVS
+8 
-20 ELVSAYRTKEQKYEK
+20 
-35 AQTKLSW
+35 
-42 KMDAWKTMNSK
+42 

-109 TGDVLSPARNKAS
+109 TGDVLSPAKNKAS
-122 SSTTLGEL
+122 SGTTLGEL

-140 SGEATI
+140 EGKATI

-151 EGTISVNGKEI
+151 KGTISVNGKEI
-162 TLKSDMSIQDVVG
+162 ELESTTSIQEVVG

-190 QRIFVSSE
+190 QRIFVSSA
-198 KSGKEADFS
+198 KSGEAADFS
-207 MIALDENGAKALK
+207 MIALDANGAMALK
-220 SLGLYTGSAKGSENY
+220 SLGLYTSSVKGNTNY
-235 KQYEAL
+235 KLYSKLDEEYVKE
-241 NKEYETYVAAGGTDS
+241 NKNNAYAD
-256 RTDWLEKKLKD
+256 RKDWLAQKLTA
-267 YNDTKT
+267 YNRNKADL
-273 AVAQA
+273 AQA
-278 ESDEAMYQKAITLK
+278 TANEEMYQKAIVLK
-292 RAVDTIK
+292 EAVDTIQ
-299 SISGGDEAKQLLM
+299 SVSGGNTTKQKLM
-312 DNESRFI
+312 DDESRFVARV
-319 SNGTVYDKK
+319 GDKDVVFEK
-328 TDEDGK
+328 ITRDDGS
-334 EYYVASKN
+334 EYYVNQSDLSDKTEYEAE
-342 PDGVRYYVNLS
+342 NLS
-353 ETADANKQDASKLT
+353 N
-367 DLKTADE
+367 LKTADE

-379 GIDAEARSNYRAASS
+379 GISEEDRNRYREATKVAAVYESDDSIRADLRSEIM
-394 TAAAYLKDDTITAE
+394 KDPNLTLQD
-408 LKTKIEKGQITQ
+408 
-420 EELKNK
+420 LKNRSD
-426 LAGITANK
+426 AITANK
-434 QVKQDALNK
+434 KQYQKDVDEAAYLEPFIDDYVKADNQDNYINK
-443 DAILAGYAQ
+443 
-452 SFAAADGDTTT
+452 
-463 QDDIVNSLDAQITF
+463 LDAQIEF
-477 ATKAAGGADSTGI
+477 AMKATTGADPTGI

-503 AEIYLNGALFTSDS
+503 AEIYLNGARFTSDS

-531 TTIDKNDI
+531 ITMD
-539 KDATKAAEA
+539 KAAYENASEEARVAA
-548 AITITTTTDSQGVYD
+548 AISITTSTDSQGVYD

-631 MTKVMSRSYN
+631 MTSIMSKSYT
-641 INGKDYALSS
+641 INGKNYALSS

-662 EKYEENAYHID
+662 EKNEENAYHID

-680 VSGHADKLLAAINED
+680 VSGNADKLLAAINED
-695 PDGVMQFFQQLTQ
+695 PDAVMQFFQQLTQ
-708 DLYSSLGDKMG
+708 DLYSTLGNKMT

-745 IAKWEDKVSKIED
+745 ISKWEDKVAKIED
-758 SYYKKFAAMEK
+758 SYYKKFSAMEK
-769 ALSELQSKT
+769 SLAELQSKT

>member
-35 AQTKLSW
+35 AQTKLGW

-109 TGDVLSPARNKAS
+109 TGDVLSPAKNKAS
-122 SSTTLGEL
+122 SGTTLGEL

-140 SGEATI
+140 EGKATI

-151 EGTISVNGKEI
+151 KGTISVNGKEI
-162 TLKSDMSIQDVVG
+162 ELESTTSIQEVVG

-190 QRIFVSSE
+190 QRIFVSSA
-198 KSGKEADFS
+198 KSGEAADFS
-207 MIALDENGAKALK
+207 MIALDANGAMALK
-220 SLGLYTGSAKGSENY
+220 SLGLYTSSVKGNTNY
-235 KQYEAL
+235 KLYSKLDEEYVKE
-241 NKEYETYVAAGGTDS
+241 NKNNAYAD
-256 RTDWLEKKLKD
+256 RKDWLAQKLTA
-267 YNDTKT
+267 YNRNKADL
-273 AVAQA
+273 AQA
-278 ESDEAMYQKAITLK
+278 TANEEMYQKAIVLK
-292 RAVDTIK
+292 EAVDTIQ
-299 SISGGDEAKQLLM
+299 SVSGGNTTKQKLM
-312 DNESRFI
+312 DDESRFVARV
-319 SNGTVYDKK
+319 GDKDVVFEK
-328 TDEDGK
+328 ITRDDGS
-334 EYYVASKN
+334 EYYVNQSDLSDKTEYEAE
-342 PDGVRYYVNLS
+342 NLS
-353 ETADANKQDASKLT
+353 N
-367 DLKTADE
+367 LKTADE

-379 GIDAEARSNYRAASS
+379 GISEEDRNRYREATKVAAVYESDDSIRADLRSEIM
-394 TAAAYLKDDTITAE
+394 KDPNLTLQD
-408 LKTKIEKGQITQ
+408 
-420 EELKNK
+420 LKNRSD
-426 LAGITANK
+426 AITANK
-434 QVKQDALNK
+434 KQYQKDVDEAAYLEPFIDDYVKADNQDNYINK
-443 DAILAGYAQ
+443 
-452 SFAAADGDTTT
+452 
-463 QDDIVNSLDAQITF
+463 LDAQIEF
-477 ATKAAGGADSTGI
+477 AMKATTGADPTGI

-503 AEIYLNGALFTSDS
+503 AEIYLNGARFTSDS

-531 TTIDKNDI
+531 ITMD
-539 KDATKAAEA
+539 KAAYENASEEARVAA
-548 AITITTTTDSQGVYD
+548 AISITTSTDSQGVYD

-631 MTKVMSRSYN
+631 MTSIMSKSYT
-641 INGKDYALSS
+641 INGKNYALSS

-662 EKYEENAYHID
+662 EKNEENAYHID

-680 VSGHADKLLAAINED
+680 VSGNADKLLAAINED
-695 PDGVMQFFQQLTQ
+695 PDAVMQFFQQLTQ
-708 DLYSSLGDKMG
+708 DLYSTLGNKMT

-745 IAKWEDKVSKIED
+745 ISKWEDKVAKIED
-758 SYYKKFAAMEK
+758 SYYKKFSAMEK
-769 ALSELQSKT
+769 SLAELQSKT

>member
-8 MSSGLDTEALVS
+8 MSSGLDTEAMVS

-83 SVTAGNSAVNGTQTL
+83 SVTSGNSAVNGTQTL

-109 TGDVLSPARNKAS
+109 TGDVLSPAKNKAG

-130 TYANEANKTP
+130 TYANEANKT
-140 SGEATI
+140 SEGKATI

-151 EGTISVNGKEI
+151 KGTISVNGKEI
-162 TLKSDMSIQDVVG
+162 ELESTTSIQDVVG
-175 KLKDAGVNASFDETN
+175 KLKDAGVNASFDEMN

-198 KSGKEADFS
+198 KSGESADFS
-207 MIALDENGAKALK
+207 MIALDANGAMALK
-220 SLGLYTGSAKGSENY
+220 SLGLYTSSEKGNTNY
-235 KQYEAL
+235 KLYSKLDEEYVKE
-241 NKEYETYVAAGGTDS
+241 NKNNAYAD
-256 RTDWLEKKLKD
+256 RKNWLAQKLTA
-267 YNDTKT
+267 YNKNKADL
-273 AVAQA
+273 AQA
-278 ESDEAMYQKAITLK
+278 TANEEMYQKAIVLK
-292 RAVDTIK
+292 EAVDTIQ
-299 SISGGDEAKQLLM
+299 SVSGGNTTKQMLM
-312 DNESRFI
+312 DDESRFV
-319 SNGTVYDKK
+319 SEGTVYDKK
-328 TDEDGK
+328 TDVDGS
-334 EYYVASKN
+334 EYYVDSKN

-353 ETADANKQDASKLT
+353 EPADANKKDASELK

-379 GIDAEARSNYRAASS
+379 SISEEDRNRYREASKVADVYESDDSIRADLRSEIMNDPNL
-394 TAAAYLKDDTITAE
+394 TLQD
-408 LKTKIEKGQITQ
+408 
-420 EELKNK
+420 LKNRSD
-426 LAGITANK
+426 AITANK
-434 QVKQDALNK
+434 KQYQKDVDEAAYLEPFIDDYVKADNQDSYINK
-443 DAILAGYAQ
+443 
-452 SFAAADGDTTT
+452 
-463 QDDIVNSLDAQITF
+463 LDAQIEF
-477 ATKAAGGADSTGI
+477 AMKATTGADPSGI

-503 AEIYLNGALFTSDS
+503 AEIYLNGARFTSDS

-531 TTIDKNDI
+531 ITMD
-539 KDATKAAEA
+539 KAAYENASEEARVAA
-548 AITITTTTDSQGVYD
+548 AISITTSTDSQGVYD

-595 DDEKDAM
+595 DEEKDAM

-631 MTKVMSRSYN
+631 MTSIMSKSYT
-641 INGKDYALSS
+641 INGKNYALSS

-662 EKYEENAYHID
+662 EKNEENAYHID

-680 VSGHADKLLAAINED
+680 VSGNADKLLAAINED
-695 PDGVMQFFQQLTQ
+695 PDAVMQFFQQLTQ
-708 DLYSSLGDKMG
+708 DLYSTLGNKMT

-745 IAKWEDKVSKIED
+745 ISKWEDKVAKIED
-758 SYYKKFAAMEK
+758 SYYKKFSAMEK
-769 ALSELQSKT
+769 SLAELQSKT

>member
-35 AQTKLSW
+35 AQTKLGW

-83 SVTAGNSAVNGTQTL
+83 SVTSGNSAVNGTQTL

-109 TGDVLSPARNKAS
+109 TGDVLSPAKNKAG

-130 TYANEANKTP
+130 TYANEANKT
-140 SGEATI
+140 SEGKATI

-151 EGTISVNGKEI
+151 KGTISVNGKEI
-162 TLKSDMSIQDVVG
+162 TLESTTSIQEVVG
-175 KLKDAGVNASFDETN
+175 KLKDAGVNASFDEMN

-207 MIALDENGAKALK
+207 MIALDANGAMALK
-220 SLGLYTGSAKGSENY
+220 SLGLYTGSAKGGDNY
-235 KQYEAL
+235 DLYKAL
-241 NKEYETYVAAGGTDS
+241 NEKYVEAGVSDSRADWLKKNLETYNNNKAAI
-256 RTDWLEKKLKD
+256 
-267 YNDTKT
+267 
-273 AVAQA
+273 AQA
-278 ESDEAMYQKAITLK
+278 TANEEMYQKAIALK
-292 RAVDTIK
+292 AAVDTIQ
-299 SISGGDEAKQLLM
+299 SVSGGNTTKQLLM
-312 DNESRFI
+312 DDESRFVARVGD
-319 SNGTVYDKK
+319 NDVVFEKRTRG
-328 TDEDGK
+328 DGS
-334 EYYVASKN
+334 EYYVNQSDLSDKTEYKAE
-342 PDGVRYYVNLS
+342 NLS
-353 ETADANKQDASKLT
+353 N
-367 DLKTADE
+367 LKTADE

-379 GIDAEARSNYRAASS
+379 GISEEDRNKYREASKTSSEYLDDASITQDIKEKILGQNSKSLKPNELEEGLAKAQKDKK
-394 TAAAYLKDDTITAE
+394 TAQEEVDKAAYLEPFIDDYVKADNLDNHI
-408 LKTKIEKGQITQ
+408 
-420 EELKNK
+420 NK
-426 LAGITANK
+426 
-434 QVKQDALNK
+434 
-443 DAILAGYAQ
+443 
-452 SFAAADGDTTT
+452 
-463 QDDIVNSLDAQITF
+463 LDAQITF
-477 ATKAAGGADSTGI
+477 AMKVADGADPARI

-531 TTIDKNDI
+531 ITMD
-539 KDATKAAEA
+539 KAAYENASEEARVAA
-548 AITITTTTDSQGVYD
+548 AISITTSTDSQGVYD

-631 MTKVMSRSYN
+631 MTSIMSKSYT
-641 INGKDYALSS
+641 INGKNYALSS

-662 EKYEENAYHID
+662 EKNEENAYHID

-680 VSGHADKLLAAINED
+680 VSGNADKLLAAINED
-695 PDGVMQFFQQLTQ
+695 PDAVMQFFQQLTQ
-708 DLYSSLGDKMG
+708 DLYSTLGNKMT

-745 IAKWEDKVSKIED
+745 ISKWEDKVAKIED
-758 SYYKKFAAMEK
+758 SYYKKFSAMEK
-769 ALSELQSKT
+769 SLAELQSKT

>member
-35 AQTKLSW
+35 AQTKLGW

-83 SVTAGNSAVNGTQTL
+83 SVTSGNSAVNGTQTL

-109 TGDVLSPARNKAS
+109 TGDVLSPAKNKAG

-130 TYANEANKTP
+130 TYANEANKT
-140 SGEATI
+140 SEGKATI

-151 EGTISVNGKEI
+151 KGTISVNGKEI
-162 TLKSDMSIQDVVG
+162 TLESTTSIQEVVG
-175 KLKDAGVNASFDETN
+175 KLKDAGVNASFDEMN

-198 KSGKEADFS
+198 KSGESADFS
-207 MIALDENGAKALK
+207 MIALDANGAMALK
-220 SLGLYTGSAKGSENY
+220 SLGLYTSSEKGNTNY
-235 KQYEAL
+235 KLYSKLDEEYVKE
-241 NKEYETYVAAGGTDS
+241 NKNNAYAD
-256 RTDWLEKKLKD
+256 RKDWLAQKLTA
-267 YNDTKT
+267 YNKNKADL
-273 AVAQA
+273 AQA
-278 ESDEAMYQKAITLK
+278 TANEEMYQKAIVLK
-292 RAVDTIK
+292 EAVDTIQ
-299 SISGGDEAKQLLM
+299 SVSGGNTTKQMLM
-312 DNESRFI
+312 DDESRFV
-319 SNGTVYDKK
+319 SEGTVYNKE
-328 TDEDGK
+328 TDVDGS
-334 EYYVASKN
+334 EYYVDSKN

-353 ETADANKQDASKLT
+353 EPADANKKDASELKE
-367 DLKTADE
+367 LKTADE

-379 GIDAEARSNYRAASS
+379 GISEEDRNRYREATKVADVYESDDSIRADLRSEIMNDPNL
-394 TAAAYLKDDTITAE
+394 TLQD
-408 LKTKIEKGQITQ
+408 
-420 EELKNK
+420 LKNRSD
-426 LAGITANK
+426 AITANK
-434 QVKQDALNK
+434 KQYQKDVDEAAYLEPFIDDYVKAKDQNEHINK
-443 DAILAGYAQ
+443 
-452 SFAAADGDTTT
+452 
-463 QDDIVNSLDAQITF
+463 LDAQIEF
-477 ATKAAGGADSTGI
+477 AMKATTGADPSGI

-631 MTKVMSRSYN
+631 MTSIMSKSYT
-641 INGKDYALSS
+641 INGKNYALSS

-662 EKYEENAYHID
+662 EKNEENAYHID

-680 VSGHADKLLAAINED
+680 VSGNADKLLAAINED
-695 PDGVMQFFQQLTQ
+695 PDAVMQFFQQLTQ
-708 DLYSSLGDKMG
+708 DLYSTLGNKMT

-745 IAKWEDKVSKIED
+745 ISKWEDKVAKIED
-758 SYYKKFAAMEK
+758 SYYKKFSAMEK
-769 ALSELQSKT
+769 SLAELQSKT

>member
-35 AQTKLSW
+35 AQTKLGW

-53 TYSFYNNI
+53 TYSFYNSI

-75 TVSNAAKV
+75 TVSNSAKV
-83 SVTAGNSAVNGTQTL
+83 SVTAGNKAVNGTQTL

-109 TGDVLSPARNKAS
+109 TGDVLSPAKNKAS

-130 TYANEANKTP
+130 TYANEANKT
-140 SGEATI
+140 SEGKAAI

-151 EGTISVNGKEI
+151 VGTISVNGKEI

-207 MIALDENGAKALK
+207 MVALDENGAKALK
-220 SLGLYTGSAKGSENY
+220 SLGLYSESTKGSANY
-235 KQYEAL
+235 DQFKAL
-241 NKEYETYVAAGGTDS
+241 DKEYQTYIAGGGTKT
-256 RTDWLEKKLKD
+256 RTDWLEQKLKD
-267 YNDTKT
+267 YNDNKAT
-273 AVAQA
+273 VAQKQS
-278 ESDEAMYQKAITLK
+278 EETMYQKAITLK
-292 RAVDTIK
+292 RAVDSMQSVT
-299 SISGGDEAKQLLM
+299 GDDEKEAKRLRLLM
-312 DNESRFI
+312 DNENRI
-319 SNGTVYDKK
+319 YSNGSVFEKVK
-328 TDEDGK
+328 DGDK
-334 EYYVASKN
+334 EYYRNLSAAADSQEASKE
-342 PDGVRYYVNLS
+342 YS
-353 ETADANKQDASKLT
+353 EDELT
-367 DLKTADE
+367 DRKTADE

-379 GIDAEARSNYRAASS
+379 GIDEEKRATYRAAAQAAGTLLDDDSIREDLKKSIEDGTS
-394 TAAAYLKDDTITAE
+394 TMDDLNLALSVATSERLDAQDKVDKDQFLEYYATQYQAAESDEDSKKAWVDKM
-408 LKTKIEKGQITQ
+408 
-420 EELKNK
+420 
-426 LAGITANK
+426 
-434 QVKQDALNK
+434 
-443 DAILAGYAQ
+443 
-452 SFAAADGDTTT
+452 
-463 QDDIVNSLDAQITF
+463 DAQITF
-477 ATKAAGGADSTGI
+477 AMAAADGADPAGI

-503 AEIYLNGALFTSDS
+503 AEIYLNGAKFTSDS

-531 TTIDKNDI
+531 TTIDENDI

-662 EKYEENAYHID
+662 DKYEENAYHID

-680 VSGHADKLLAAINED
+680 VSGNADKLLAAINED

-784 LGS
+784 LGN

>member
-8 MSSGLDTEALVS
+8 MSSGLDTEAMVS

-220 SLGLYTGSAKGSENY
+220 SLGLYIGSAKGSENY

-292 RAVDTIK
+292 RAMDTIK

-312 DNESRFI
+312 DDESRFI
-319 SNGTVYDKK
+319 ARINNSVAVFEKK

-334 EYYVASKN
+334 EYYK
-342 PDGVRYYVNLS
+342 NLS
-353 ETADANKQDASKLT
+353 DPDDDKQYQASELT

-379 GIDAEARSNYRAASS
+379 DIDAEARSNYRAASS

-408 LKTKIEKGQITQ
+408 LKTAIETDTITQ
-420 EELKNK
+420 EELENK

-477 ATKAAGGADSTGI
+477 ATKAAGGADPTGI

-503 AEIYLNGALFTSDS
+503 AEIYLNGAKFTSDS

-595 DDEKDAM
+595 DEEKDAM
-602 TDSQVEKWEQKIK
+602 TDFQVEKWEQKIK

-662 EKYEENAYHID
+662 EKNEENAYHID

-680 VSGHADKLLAAINED
+680 VSGNADKLLAAINED

-784 LGS
+784 LGN

>member
-75 TVSNAAKV
+75 TVSNSAKV

-109 TGDVLSPARNKAS
+109 TGDVLSPAKNKAS
-122 SSTTLGEL
+122 SGTTLGEL
-130 TYANEANKTP
+130 TYANEANKT
-140 SGEATI
+140 SEGKATI

-151 EGTISVNGKEI
+151 KGTISVNGKEI
-162 TLKSDMSIQDVVG
+162 TLESTTSIQEVVG

-198 KSGKEADFS
+198 KSGESADFS

-220 SLGLYTGSAKGSENY
+220 SLGLYTGSAKGSDNY
-235 KQYEAL
+235 DLYKAL
-241 NKEYETYVAAGGTDS
+241 NEKYVEAGVSDSRADWLKKNLETYNNNKAAI
-256 RTDWLEKKLKD
+256 
-267 YNDTKT
+267 
-273 AVAQA
+273 AQA
-278 ESDEAMYQKAITLK
+278 TANEEMYQKAIALK
-292 RAVDTIK
+292 AAVDTIQ
-299 SISGGDEAKQLLM
+299 SVSGGNTTKQLLM
-312 DNESRFI
+312 DDESRFVACVGD
-319 SNGTVYDKK
+319 NDVVFEKRTRG
-328 TDEDGK
+328 DGS
-334 EYYVASKN
+334 EYYVNQSDLSDKTEYKAE
-342 PDGVRYYVNLS
+342 NLS
-353 ETADANKQDASKLT
+353 N
-367 DLKTADE
+367 LKTADE

-379 GIDAEARSNYRAASS
+379 GISEEDRNKYREASKTSSEYLDDASITQDIKEKILGQNSKSLKPNELEEGLAKAQKDKK
-394 TAAAYLKDDTITAE
+394 TAQEEVDKAAYLEPFIDDYVKADNLDNHI
-408 LKTKIEKGQITQ
+408 
-420 EELKNK
+420 NK
-426 LAGITANK
+426 
-434 QVKQDALNK
+434 
-443 DAILAGYAQ
+443 
-452 SFAAADGDTTT
+452 
-463 QDDIVNSLDAQITF
+463 LDAQITF
-477 ATKAAGGADSTGI
+477 AMAAADGADPARI

-662 EKYEENAYHID
+662 EKNEENAYHID

-680 VSGHADKLLAAINED
+680 VSGNADKLLAAINED

>member
-35 AQTKLSW
+35 AQTKLGW

-83 SVTAGNSAVNGTQTL
+83 SVTSGNSAVNGTQTL

-109 TGDVLSPARNKAS
+109 TGDVLSPAKNKAG

-130 TYANEANKTP
+130 TYANEANKT
-140 SGEATI
+140 SEGKATI

-151 EGTISVNGKEI
+151 KGTISVNGKEI
-162 TLKSDMSIQDVVG
+162 ELESTTTIQDVIG
-175 KLKDAGVNASFDETN
+175 KLKDAGVNASFDEMN

-207 MIALDENGAKALK
+207 MIALDANGAMALK
-220 SLGLYTGSAKGSENY
+220 SLGLYTGSAKGGDNY
-235 KQYEAL
+235 DLYKAL
-241 NKEYETYVAAGGTDS
+241 NEKYVEAGVSDSRADWLKKNLETYNNNKAAI
-256 RTDWLEKKLKD
+256 
-267 YNDTKT
+267 
-273 AVAQA
+273 AQA
-278 ESDEAMYQKAITLK
+278 TANEEMYQKAIALK
-292 RAVDTIK
+292 AAVDTIQ
-299 SISGGDEAKQLLM
+299 SVSGGNTTKQLLM
-312 DNESRFI
+312 DDESRFVARVGD
-319 SNGTVYDKK
+319 NDVVFEKRTRG
-328 TDEDGK
+328 DGS
-334 EYYVASKN
+334 EYYVNQSDLSDKTEYKAE
-342 PDGVRYYVNLS
+342 NLS
-353 ETADANKQDASKLT
+353 N
-367 DLKTADE
+367 LKTADE

-379 GIDAEARSNYRAASS
+379 GISEEDRNKYREASKTSSEYLDDASITQDIKEKILGQNSKSLKPNELEEGLAKAQKDKK
-394 TAAAYLKDDTITAE
+394 TAQEEVDKAAYLEPFIDDYVKADNLDNHI
-408 LKTKIEKGQITQ
+408 
-420 EELKNK
+420 NK
-426 LAGITANK
+426 
-434 QVKQDALNK
+434 
-443 DAILAGYAQ
+443 
-452 SFAAADGDTTT
+452 
-463 QDDIVNSLDAQITF
+463 LDAQITF
-477 ATKAAGGADSTGI
+477 AMKVADGADPARI

-531 TTIDKNDI
+531 ITMD
-539 KDATKAAEA
+539 KAAYENASEEARVAA
-548 AITITTTTDSQGVYD
+548 AISITTSTDSQGVYD

-631 MTKVMSRSYN
+631 MTSIMSKSYT
-641 INGKDYALSS
+641 INGKNYALSS

-662 EKYEENAYHID
+662 EKNEENAYHID

-680 VSGHADKLLAAINED
+680 VSGNADKLLAAINED
-695 PDGVMQFFQQLTQ
+695 PDAVMQFFQQLTQ
-708 DLYSSLGDKMG
+708 DLYSTLGNKMT

-745 IAKWEDKVSKIED
+745 ISKWEDKVAKIED
-758 SYYKKFAAMEK
+758 SYYKKFSAMEK
-769 ALSELQSKT
+769 SLAELQSKT

>member
-8 MSSGLDTEALVS
+8 MSSGLDTEAMVS

-220 SLGLYTGSAKGSENY
+220 SLGLYIGSAKGSENY

-292 RAVDTIK
+292 RAMDTIK

-312 DNESRFI
+312 DDESRFI
-319 SNGTVYDKK
+319 ARINNSVAVFEKK

-334 EYYVASKN
+334 EYYK
-342 PDGVRYYVNLS
+342 NLS
-353 ETADANKQDASKLT
+353 DPDDDKQYQASELT

-379 GIDAEARSNYRAASS
+379 DIDAEARSNYRAASS

-408 LKTKIEKGQITQ
+408 LKTAIETDTITQ
-420 EELKNK
+420 EELENK

-477 ATKAAGGADSTGI
+477 ATKAAGGADPTGI

-503 AEIYLNGALFTSDS
+503 AEIYLNGAKFTSDS

-595 DDEKDAM
+595 DEEKDAM

-662 EKYEENAYHID
+662 EKNEENAYHID

-680 VSGHADKLLAAINED
+680 VSGNADKLLAAINED
-695 PDGVMQFFQQLTQ
+695 PDAVMQFFQQLTQ
-708 DLYSSLGDKMG
+708 DLYSTLGNKMT

-745 IAKWEDKVSKIED
+745 ISKWEDKVAKIED
-758 SYYKKFAAMEK
+758 SYYKKFSAMEK
-769 ALSELQSKT
+769 SLAELQSKT

>member
-75 TVSNAAKV
+75 TVSNSAKV

-109 TGDVLSPARNKAS
+109 TGDVLSPAKNKAS
-122 SSTTLGEL
+122 SGTTLGEL
-130 TYANEANKTP
+130 TYANEANKT
-140 SGEATI
+140 SEGKATI

-151 EGTISVNGKEI
+151 KGTISVNGKEI
-162 TLKSDMSIQDVVG
+162 TLESTTSIQEVVG

-198 KSGKEADFS
+198 KSGESADFS

-220 SLGLYTGSAKGSENY
+220 SLGLYTGSAKGSDNY
-235 KQYEAL
+235 DLYKAL
-241 NKEYETYVAAGGTDS
+241 NEKYVEAGVSDSRADWLKKNLETYNNNKAAI
-256 RTDWLEKKLKD
+256 
-267 YNDTKT
+267 
-273 AVAQA
+273 AQA
-278 ESDEAMYQKAITLK
+278 TANEEMYQKAIALK
-292 RAVDTIK
+292 AAVDTIQ
-299 SISGGDEAKQLLM
+299 SVSGGNTTKQLLM
-312 DNESRFI
+312 DDESRFVARVGD
-319 SNGTVYDKK
+319 NDVVFEKRTRG
-328 TDEDGK
+328 DGS
-334 EYYVASKN
+334 EYYVNQSDLSDKTEYKAE
-342 PDGVRYYVNLS
+342 NLS
-353 ETADANKQDASKLT
+353 N
-367 DLKTADE
+367 LKTADE

-379 GIDAEARSNYRAASS
+379 GISEEDRNKYREASKTSSEYLDDASITQDIKEKILGQNSKSLKPNELEEGLAKAQKDKK
-394 TAAAYLKDDTITAE
+394 TAQEEVDKAAYLEPFIDDYVKADNLDNHI
-408 LKTKIEKGQITQ
+408 
-420 EELKNK
+420 NK
-426 LAGITANK
+426 
-434 QVKQDALNK
+434 
-443 DAILAGYAQ
+443 
-452 SFAAADGDTTT
+452 
-463 QDDIVNSLDAQITF
+463 LDAQITF
-477 ATKAAGGADSTGI
+477 AMAAADGADPARI

-548 AITITTTTDSQGVYD
+548 AITIATTTDSQGVYD

-662 EKYEENAYHID
+662 EKNEENAYHID

-680 VSGHADKLLAAINED
+680 VSGNADKLLAAINED

>member
-75 TVSNAAKV
+75 TVSNSTKV
-83 SVTAGNSAVNGTQTL
+83 SVTAGNKAVNGTQTL

-109 TGDVLSPARNKAS
+109 TGDVLSPTKNKAGA
-122 SSTTLGEL
+122 STTLGEL
-130 TYANEANKTP
+130 TYKDASDTEHT
-140 SGEATI
+140 
-146 ESFSG
+146 FSG

-198 KSGKEADFS
+198 KSGEAADFS
-207 MIALDENGAKALK
+207 MIALDADGAKALK
-220 SLGLYTGSAKGSENY
+220 SLGLYTGSAKGAANY
-235 KQYEAL
+235 SKYEAL
-241 NKEYETYVAAGGTDS
+241 NTEYEANGGSDT
-256 RTDWLEKKLKD
+256 RAEWLKKKLKD
-267 YNDTKT
+267 YNDMKT

-292 RAVDTIK
+292 RAMDTIK
-299 SISGGDEAKQLLM
+299 SVSGGDEAKQLLM

-328 TDEDGK
+328 TDEDGN

-353 ETADANKQDASKLT
+353 EPADANEQYASKLT

-394 TAAAYLKDDTITAE
+394 TAAAYLKDDTIDAE
-408 LKTKIEKGQITQ
+408 LKTKIETEQITQ
-420 EELKNK
+420 KELENK
-426 LAGITANK
+426 LAGITADK
-434 QVKQDALNK
+434 QAKQDALDK

-452 SFAAADGDTTT
+452 SFAAADGDTAT
-463 QDDIVNSLDAQITF
+463 QDAIVNSLDAQITF
-477 ATKAAGGADSTGI
+477 AMTATTGADPAGI
-490 GYNSGAV
+490 GYNAGAV

-503 AEIYLNGALFTSDS
+503 AEIYLNGARFTSDS

-539 KDATKAAEA
+539 NDATKAAEA

-620 RDTTLGGVMSA
+620 RDTTLGGVVSA
-631 MTKVMSRSYN
+631 MTKGMSRSYN

-673 GDSDDDT
+673 GDADDDT
-680 VSGHADKLLAAINED
+680 VSGNADKLLAAINED

-784 LGS
+784 LGN

>member
-75 TVSNAAKV
+75 TVSNSAKV

-109 TGDVLSPARNKAS
+109 TGDVLSPAKNKAS
-122 SSTTLGEL
+122 SGTTLGEL
-130 TYANEANKTP
+130 TYANEANKT
-140 SGEATI
+140 SEGKATI

-151 EGTISVNGKEI
+151 KGTISVNGKEI
-162 TLKSDMSIQDVVG
+162 ELESTTSIQEVVG

-198 KSGKEADFS
+198 KSGETADFS
-207 MIALDENGAKALK
+207 MIALDANGAMALK
-220 SLGLYTGSAKGSENY
+220 SLGLYTGSTKGSNNY
-235 KQYEAL
+235 EQYKAL
-241 NKEYETYVAAGGTDS
+241 NQKYVETGGGDS
-256 RTDWLEKKLKD
+256 RADWLRNQLDSYVSNKA
-267 YNDTKT
+267 TI
-273 AVAQA
+273 AQA
-278 ESDEAMYQKAITLK
+278 TANEEMYQKAIVLK
-292 RAVDTIK
+292 EAVDTIQ
-299 SISGGDEAKQLLM
+299 SVSGGNTTKQMLM
-312 DNESRFI
+312 DDESRFI
-319 SNGTVYDKK
+319 ARINNSVAVFEKK
-328 TDEDGK
+328 TDVDGN
-334 EYYVASKN
+334 EYYK
-342 PDGVRYYVNLS
+342 NLS
-353 ETADANKQDASKLT
+353 DPDDDKQYQASELT

-379 GIDAEARSNYRAASS
+379 GISEEDRNKYREASKTSSEYLDDASITQDIKEKILGQNSKSLKPNELEEGLAKAQKDKK
-394 TAAAYLKDDTITAE
+394 TAQEEVDKAAYLEPFIDDYVKADNLDNHI
-408 LKTKIEKGQITQ
+408 
-420 EELKNK
+420 NK
-426 LAGITANK
+426 
-434 QVKQDALNK
+434 
-443 DAILAGYAQ
+443 
-452 SFAAADGDTTT
+452 
-463 QDDIVNSLDAQITF
+463 LDAQITF
-477 ATKAAGGADSTGI
+477 AMAAADGADPARI

>member
-35 AQTKLSW
+35 AQTKLGW

-83 SVTAGNSAVNGTQTL
+83 SVTSGNSAVNGTQTL

-109 TGDVLSPARNKAS
+109 TGDVLSPAKNKAS

-130 TYANEANKTP
+130 TYANEANKT
-140 SGEATI
+140 SEGKATI

-151 EGTISVNGKEI
+151 KGTISVNGKEI
-162 TLKSDMSIQDVVG
+162 ELESTTTIQEVVG
-175 KLKDAGVNASFDETN
+175 KLKDAGVNASFDEMN

-198 KSGKEADFS
+198 KSGESADFS
-207 MIALDENGAKALK
+207 MIALDANGAMALK
-220 SLGLYTGSAKGSENY
+220 SLGLYTSSEKGNTNY
-235 KQYEAL
+235 KLYSKLDEEYVKE
-241 NKEYETYVAAGGTDS
+241 NKNNAYAD
-256 RTDWLEKKLKD
+256 RKNWLAQKLTA
-267 YNDTKT
+267 YNKNKADL
-273 AVAQA
+273 AQA
-278 ESDEAMYQKAITLK
+278 TANEEMYQKAIVLK
-292 RAVDTIK
+292 EAVDTIQ
-299 SISGGDEAKQLLM
+299 SVSGGNTTKQMLM
-312 DNESRFI
+312 DDESRFV
-319 SNGTVYDKK
+319 SEGTVYDKK
-328 TDEDGK
+328 TDVDGS
-334 EYYVASKN
+334 EYYVDSKN

-353 ETADANKQDASKLT
+353 EPADANKKDASELK

-379 GIDAEARSNYRAASS
+379 GISEEDRNRYREASKVAAVYESDDSIRADLRSEIMKDPNLTLQDLKNRSDAI
-394 TAAAYLKDDTITAE
+394 TADKKKYQKDVDEAAYLEPFIDDYVKADNQDNYI
-408 LKTKIEKGQITQ
+408 
-420 EELKNK
+420 NK
-426 LAGITANK
+426 
-434 QVKQDALNK
+434 
-443 DAILAGYAQ
+443 
-452 SFAAADGDTTT
+452 
-463 QDDIVNSLDAQITF
+463 LDAQIEF
-477 ATKAAGGADSTGI
+477 AMKATTGADPSGI

-595 DDEKDAM
+595 DEEKDAM

-631 MTKVMSRSYN
+631 MTSIMSKSYT
-641 INGKDYALSS
+641 INGKNYALSS

-662 EKYEENAYHID
+662 EKNEENAYHID

-680 VSGHADKLLAAINED
+680 VSGNADKLLAAINED
-695 PDGVMQFFQQLTQ
+695 PDAVMQFFQQLTQ
-708 DLYSSLGDKMG
+708 DLYSTLGNKMT

-745 IAKWEDKVSKIED
+745 ISKWEDKVAKIED
-758 SYYKKFAAMEK
+758 SYYKKFSAMEK
-769 ALSELQSKT
+769 SLAELQSKT

>member
-35 AQTKLSW
+35 AQTKLGW

-83 SVTAGNSAVNGTQTL
+83 SVTSGNSAVNGTQTL

-109 TGDVLSPARNKAS
+109 TGDVLSPAKNKAS

-130 TYANEANKTP
+130 TYANEANKT
-140 SGEATI
+140 SEGKATI

-151 EGTISVNGKEI
+151 KGTISVNGKEI
-162 TLKSDMSIQDVVG
+162 ELESTTTIQEVVG
-175 KLKDAGVNASFDETN
+175 KLKDAGVNASFDEMN

-207 MIALDENGAKALK
+207 MIALDANGAMALK
-220 SLGLYTGSAKGSENY
+220 SLGLYTGSAKGGDNY
-235 KQYEAL
+235 DLYKAL
-241 NKEYETYVAAGGTDS
+241 NEKYVEAGVSDSRADWLKKNLETYNNNKAAI
-256 RTDWLEKKLKD
+256 
-267 YNDTKT
+267 
-273 AVAQA
+273 AQA
-278 ESDEAMYQKAITLK
+278 TANEEMYQKAIALK
-292 RAVDTIK
+292 AAVDTIQ
-299 SISGGDEAKQLLM
+299 SVSGGNTTKQLLM
-312 DNESRFI
+312 DDESRFVARVGD
-319 SNGTVYDKK
+319 NDVVFEKRTRG
-328 TDEDGK
+328 DGS
-334 EYYVASKN
+334 EYYVNQSDLSDKTEYKAE
-342 PDGVRYYVNLS
+342 NLS
-353 ETADANKQDASKLT
+353 N
-367 DLKTADE
+367 LKTADE

-379 GIDAEARSNYRAASS
+379 GISEEDRNKYREASKTSSEYLDDASITQDIKEKILGQNSKSLKPNELEEGLAKAQKDKK
-394 TAAAYLKDDTITAE
+394 TAQEEVDKAAYLEPFIDDYVKADNLDNHI
-408 LKTKIEKGQITQ
+408 
-420 EELKNK
+420 NK
-426 LAGITANK
+426 
-434 QVKQDALNK
+434 
-443 DAILAGYAQ
+443 
-452 SFAAADGDTTT
+452 
-463 QDDIVNSLDAQITF
+463 LDAQITF
-477 ATKAAGGADSTGI
+477 AMKVADGADPARI

-631 MTKVMSRSYN
+631 MTSIMSRSYT
-641 INGKDYALSS
+641 INGKNYALSS

-662 EKYEENAYHID
+662 EKNEENAYHID

-680 VSGHADKLLAAINED
+680 VSGNADKLLAAINED
-695 PDGVMQFFQQLTQ
+695 PDAVMQFFQQLTQ
-708 DLYSSLGDKMG
+708 DLYSTLGNKMT

-745 IAKWEDKVSKIED
+745 ISKWEDKVAKIED
-758 SYYKKFAAMEK
+758 SYYKKFSAMEK
-769 ALSELQSKT
+769 SLAELQSKT